1 MCMYMVGCIYV
12 YASIT
17 IYNHTFLLEIVATRV
32 GSVSL
37 VVVIDRVVR
46 RGVGVNGGGC
56 RPCTRG
62 VGGDMYRKRLVG

>member
-17 IYNHTFLLEIVATRV
+17 IYNHTSLLEIVATRV

-46 RGVGVNGGGC
+46 RGVGVIGGGC

-62 VGGDMYRKRLVG
+62 VGGDMYRKR